1 MNKESGL
8 AKKGIH
14 DCKKNVEKRWKQG
27 EMLQRRNAETLSRQA
42 RIMLGKLKLNC
53 SRDWQ
58 ETWQQE
64 LLLLHDKNKQ
74 GKCGLAAD

>member
-1 MNKESGL
+1 M

-14 DCKKNVEKRWKQG
+14 ACKKNVQKRWKRG
-27 EMLQRRNAETLSRQA
+27 EILQRRNAETLSRQA
-42 RIMLGKLKLNC
+42 RMMVGKLKLSY

-58 ETWQQE
+58 ETWQQD
-64 LLLLHDKNKQ
+64 LLLLHDKNKK